1 MSLYIERRGQGP
13 DLVLLHG
20 WGMNGAVWHSFAEWL
35 EQDFCL
41 HLVDLPGFG
50 ESPALPANASLQDW
64 TQAVLAVMP
73 SQASLL
79 GWSLGGLIATQLAV
93 QQPGRVRHLV
103 TLASSPKFVAE
114 PDWPGI
120 KPEVLAE
127 FERQLA
133 DDHLQV
139 VNRFLALQA
148 MGSEHAREDIR
159 RLRDSLSRKPA
170 PDPQALASGLALL
183 GQGDLR
189 ASLAMLEV
197 PLLRLYGRLDGLV
210 PRKAAALIDRLAPA
224 SQSHIEAKA
233 SHAPFISHPEAT
245 ARVIRE
251 FLLS

>member
-41 HLVDLPGFG
+41 HMIDLPGFG
-50 ESPALPANASLQDW
+50 ESPALSADANLQDW
-64 TQAVLAVMP
+64 AQAVLEVMP
-73 SQASLL
+73 EQASLL
-79 GWSLGGLIATQLAV
+79 GWSLGGLIATELAAR
-93 QQPGRVRHLV
+93 QPRRVRHLV
-103 TLASSPKFVAE
+103 TLASSPRFVAE

-133 DDHLQV
+133 DDHMQV

-159 RLRDSLSRKPA
+159 RLRDSLSRKPG
-170 PDPQALASGLALL
+170 PDPLALAAGLALL
-183 GQGDLR
+183 GSVDLR
-189 ASLAMLEV
+189 DSLTSLEP

-210 PRKAAALIDRLAPA
+210 PRKTAALVDILAPA

-251 FLLS
+251 FLLG